1 MLSTLP
7 VAGEGSGGIT
17 PRSQLKQMDFSSPPS
32 FLTLQAEETVNALL
46 GCLAL
51 TPTSN
56 TFVMVSNAVAEEKSS
71 GYVMKHANKIDIH
84 QTVFPGSHASQTE
97 Q

>member
-1 MLSTLP
+1 
-7 VAGEGSGGIT
+7 
-17 PRSQLKQMDFSSPPS
+17 MDFSSPPS
-32 FLTLQAEETVNALL
+32 FLTLQAEEAVDALL

-56 TFVMVSNAVAEEKSS
+56 TFVTVSNAVVEEMSS
-71 GYVMKHANKIDIH
+71 GYVMKHANKIYIH